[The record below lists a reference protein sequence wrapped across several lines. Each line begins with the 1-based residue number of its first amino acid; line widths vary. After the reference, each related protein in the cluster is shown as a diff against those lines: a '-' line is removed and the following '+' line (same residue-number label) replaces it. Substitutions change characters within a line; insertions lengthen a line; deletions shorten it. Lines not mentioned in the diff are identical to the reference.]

1 MTRHDPL
8 DTLRAELALQFEL
21 LGDAGRDAAARLAV
35 LQHGGTLVEPRTG
48 HGHQGGGHWGPMEC
62 ELSLLGVMGTGDDV
76 ASAARSWARRARR
89 THDLIAE
96 GRAA

>member
-1 MTRHDPL
+1 MSGPDPL
-8 DTLRAELALQFEL
+8 DTLRAELALQFEM

-35 LQHGGTLVEPRTG
+35 LQHGGTLVEPGTG
-48 HGHQGGGHWGPMEC
+48 SGHWGPVEC
-62 ELSLLGVMGTGDDV
+62 ELSLLGVMGTGDDL
-76 ASAARSWARRARR
+76 ASAARSWARRANR